1 MNSSILC
8 IRISRKWNLL
18 SVVGDRAV
26 CVVCVY
32 HVLIDLVCSIFTAT
46 WNVNGRACGDIDLK
60 PWLNA
65 NGNTPDIYAV
75 AFQELDLSARTVA
88 LSENRP
94 DPIWM

>member
-1 MNSSILC
+1 MNSNILF
-8 IRISRKWNLL
+8 IKTSRKENLL
-18 SVVGDRAV
+18 SLLVTEKCYFSNRT
-26 CVVCVY
+26 VY
-32 HVLIDLVCSIFTAT
+32 SIFTAT